1 MKILKYQKIS
11 SNKYEL
17 LLDNNEKIKLY
28 EDIILKENL
37 LWKKEISDLDNLLKI
52 NSEYEIYD
60 IALKRI
66 SSHVES
72 KKGMELYLN
81 KKGYDNK
88 SIIETINKLI
98 NMGYLNDT
106 YYAKCYITDHINL
119 SQDGPRKIIKHL
131 EDMEI
136 NYHDYSKYLE
146 YDNDFWKERINHYL
160 EKQLK
165 VNKKSLYI
173 FKNKMLINL
182 INLGYD
188 KDLINSC
195 LNNITIDNQDELKM
209 KEKEKIRIKLSRKYI
224 GDELERKIKEKLY
237 QKGFFD

>member
-1 MKILKYQKIS
+1 MKIIKYKKIS

-17 LLDNNEKIKLY
+17 ILDNNEKIKLY
-28 EDIILKENL
+28 EDVILKENL
-37 LWKKEISDLDNLLKI
+37 LWKKEINDLDNLLKI

-72 KKGMELYLN
+72 KKGMDNYLN

-88 SIIETINKLI
+88 NIQDVIDKLI
-98 NMGYLNDT
+98 NMGYLNDN

-119 SQDGPRKIIKHL
+119 SMDGPRKIIKYL
-131 EDMEI
+131 KDLDISYSDYQEYL
-136 NYHDYSKYLE
+136 NYDDE
-146 YDNDFWKERINHYL
+146 FWKERIKNYL
-160 EKQLK
+160 VKQLK
-165 VNKKSLYI
+165 VNKKSLYV

-188 KDLINSC
+188 KELINSC
-195 LNNITIDNQDELKM
+195 LSNITIDNQDDLKI
-209 KEKEKIRIKLSRKYI
+209 KEEEKIRIKLERKYT

-237 QKGFFD
+237 QKGFFE

>member
-1 MKILKYQKIS
+1 MKIIKYKKIG

-17 LLDNNEKIKLY
+17 ILDNNEKIKLY
-28 EDIILKENL
+28 EDVILKENL
-37 LWKKEISDLDNLLKI
+37 LWKKEINDLDNLLKI

-60 IALKRI
+60 IALRRL
-66 SSHVES
+66 SNHVES
-72 KKGMELYLN
+72 KMGMSNYLL

-88 SIIETINKLI
+88 KVLETIDKLI
-98 NMGYLNDT
+98 NMGYLNDN
-106 YYAKCYITDHINL
+106 YYAKCYVSDHVNL
-119 SQDGPRKIIKHL
+119 SMDGPRKTIKHL
-131 EDMEI
+131 EDLEI
-136 NYHDYSKYLE
+136 SYNDYDEYLS
-146 YDNDFWKERINHYL
+146 YDNEFWKERINHYL

-209 KEKEKIRIKLSRKYI
+209 KEKEKIRIKLSRKYT